1 MIVTVETEKTI
12 QLNLTEQQFNLIWG
26 VLNEFELD
34 NDLDIAVRCDTL
46 NEMETIMEEMGLME
60 FGDPNEV

>member
-26 VLNEFELD
+26 VLNVIELED
-34 NDLDIAVRCDTL
+34 NLDIAVRSDTL
-46 NEMETIMEEMGLME
+46 NEMETIMEELGLEE
-60 FGDPNEV
+60 FGDPEEV